1 MFPPPLFTCS
11 HSRKKLH
18 RCRFVSLEDVK
29 TALQETWEVEK
40 VALSIASRSY
50 TNAGKSVLSPKV
62 TTLKKGVFIDVN

>member
-29 TALQETWEVEK
+29 TALQE
-40 VALSIASRSY
+40 ALWVVVKNGSQLCLQ
-50 TNAGKSVLSPKV
+50 N
-62 TTLKKGVFIDVN
+62 LKERWQMWRQR